1 MERALFVLRHVK
13 SSWADPGLSDHD
25 RPLADRGRDALGR
38 LRRYLTEREPPIGL
52 VLCSSATR
60 AVDTLEG
67 VRPALPSA
75 ATVTTE
81 RDLYGASAPMLLDR
95 LRQVPP
101 DVRGVLLVG
110 HNPGLKDLVHGLTEG
125 GDPPALDQLATK
137 FPTGALA
144 EIELDRP
151 WAQIEAGTGHLTSLV
166 VPRELP
172 D

>member
-25 RPLADRGRDALGR
+25 RPLADRGRTALGR
-38 LRRYLTEREPPIGL
+38 LRRYLTEREPPIEL

-67 VRPALPSA
+67 VRAALPSA

-81 RDLYGASAPMLLDR
+81 RDLYGASPATLLDR
-95 LRQVPP
+95 LREVPT
-101 DVRGVLLVG
+101 DVRGVMLVG
-110 HNPGLKDLVHGLTEG
+110 HNPGLEDLIRGLAG
-125 GDPPALDQLATK
+125 DGDPSALDQLASK

-144 EIELDRP
+144 EIGFDRAWP
-151 WAQIEAGTGHLTSLV
+151 QIEPGTGHLTSLV